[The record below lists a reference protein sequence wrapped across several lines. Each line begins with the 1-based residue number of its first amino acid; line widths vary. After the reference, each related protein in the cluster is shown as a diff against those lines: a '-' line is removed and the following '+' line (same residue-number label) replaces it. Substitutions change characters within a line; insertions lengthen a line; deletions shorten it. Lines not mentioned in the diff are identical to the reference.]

1 MKKFKAVNNKKI
13 AIILIFV
20 MLFSFILP
28 KTSKA
33 AFEGARN
40 FFNSTLA
47 NLVYD
52 FEFGVLTLFN
62 NIFCGEKNDV
72 SNVELDKILLTP
84 ENIIKGKFSI
94 FDANLFT
101 DFDENDEQNE
111 SKYYDF
117 DYAVK
122 GKNSLKS
129 TIAGWYY
136 ALRNLALIAL
146 LSILVYIAIRMML
159 SSIAKDKEKYKSMIK
174 DWFVAMILVVVMH
187 FIIIFALNL
196 TSQITEAIGNR
207 K

>member
-33 AFEGARN
+33 AFEGAKN

-52 FEFGVLTLFN
+52 VEFGVLATVN
-62 NIFCGEKNDV
+62 NIFCGDEDDV
-72 SNVELDKILLTP
+72 DNVELDKILLTP

-94 FDANLFT
+94 FDANLFK
-101 DFDENDEQNE
+101 DMIKND
-111 SKYYDF
+111 YIDG
-117 DYAVK
+117 DYAVD

-136 ALRNLALIAL
+136 ALRNLSLIAL

-159 SSIAKDKEKYKSMIK
+159 SSIAKDKEKYKSMLK
-174 DWFVAMILVVVMH
+174 DWLVAMILVVVMH